1 MLLTLYTLIT
11 QYTSFLFLLD
21 IFAFEEYYIF
31 VEHLFFF
38 IFAGGIFLDRT
49 VLHVDCNKFFASVE
63 CLHRPEIRHLPVA
76 VGGDGE
82 KRHGII
88 LTANGNA
95 ARFGVKTAEPI
106 WQAKQKC
113 PDLVIVPPNY
123 PLYMRFSKMAREIY
137 SEYTDRV
144 ESFGLDECWLDVS
157 SDVTSERDRF
167 LISEEIRKQVKREL
181 GITVSIGASWNKV
194 FSKLGSDYKKPDA
207 VTVFNRENYKNLVF
221 PLPTRDLLYIG
232 SATEKKLASHGIFSI
247 GDLAAADPHYLL
259 SFLGK
264 NGLMLHSFA
273 NGTEDSP
280 VAHIDFERN
289 VKSIGN
295 SVTTPRDLLNF
306 EDIKLTLM
314 VLADSVARRMRE
326 QGFLCR
332 NVGVTVR
339 DASLQ
344 SFTRQVSFA
353 NPIGSA
359 NAIMKYA
366 MEMVYANLKT
376 PFSIRSVGVSVS
388 ELCSRDETVQFDLF
402 GAAKKEEKHKVLDDV
417 VDKLKNRFGSNCVKP
432 ACLLKDA
439 SLTGFSPYDDHTVHP
454 EGWFR

>member
-1 MLLTLYTLIT
+1 M
-11 QYTSFLFLLD
+11 
-21 IFAFEEYYIF
+21 E
-31 VEHLFFF
+31 
-38 IFAGGIFLDRT
+38 RT
-49 VLHVDCNKFFASVE
+49 VLHADCNKFFASVE

-76 VGGDGE
+76 VGGDIE

-123 PLYMRFSKMAREIY
+123 QLYSRFSKMAREIY
-137 SEYTDRV
+137 AEYTDLI

-157 SDVTSERDRF
+157 SSISSERDRF
-167 LISEEIRKQVKREL
+167 LIADKIRKQIKYEL
-181 GITVSIGASWNKV
+181 GITVSVGASWNKV

-207 VTVFNRENYKNLVF
+207 VTVFNRENYKSLIF
-221 PLPTRDLLYIG
+221 PLPARELLYIG
-232 SATEKKLASHGIFSI
+232 RATEKKLASHGIFTI
-247 GDLAAADPHYLL
+247 GDLANADPAFLV

-264 NGLMLHSFA
+264 NGLMLHGFA

-280 VAHIDFERN
+280 VTHMDFERN

-295 SVTTPRDLLNF
+295 SVTAPRDLVTF
-306 EDIKLTLM
+306 EDIKMTLM
-314 VLADSVARRMRE
+314 VLSDSVARRMRE

-332 NVGVTVR
+332 NTGVWVR

-353 NPIGSA
+353 NPVGSS
-359 NAIMKYA
+359 NALMKYA
-366 MEMVYANLKT
+366 MEMIYSNLKP
-376 PFSIRSVGVSVS
+376 PFCIRSVGISVS
-388 ELCSRDETVQFDLF
+388 ELCSRSETVQFDIF
-402 GAAKKEEKHKVLDDV
+402 GTAKREEKYKALEET
-417 VDKLKNRFGSNCVKP
+417 VDKLKFRFGSGVVKP
-432 ACLLKDA
+432 ACLLKEV